1 MKTLDTERIK
11 KDFPILSRTVRAG
24 KRLVYLDNA
33 ATTQK
38 PRCVIEAISG
48 YYSVHN
54 ANVHRGFHQLAEES
68 TDILEKAR
76 AKTAAFI
83 NAGSAEE
90 VVFTRGATESI
101 NLAAFS
107 CGKMILKPGDQIML
121 TVMEHHSNLLPWQQI
136 ARETGAELCFIPG
149 REDGELDWP
158 VFQQLLSPKVKIL
171 AMTHMSNVLGTIN
184 PVKKYVDAAH
194 EAGAKVLIDAA
205 QSLPHF
211 RVDVRD
217 MDCDFLAFSG
227 HKMLGPMG
235 IGVLYAKR
243 SLLDMMPPYQTG
255 GSMIHRV
262 ALRDAVWADVP
273 LKFEAGTPNVAGAAG
288 LAAAID
294 YLEALG
300 MENIFRH
307 EQELTRYLLARLE
320 AIRGVQVVGRARE
333 RGGLIAW
340 HMDHVHP
347 HDMAQFADQEG
358 VAIRAGHHC
367 AQPLVVRYGF
377 SSLSRASL
385 YLYNDRADADALAE
399 VVDKTAR
406 FFHGI

>member
-1 MKTLDTERIK
+1 MSELNTKRIRK
-11 KDFPILSRTVRAG
+11 AFPILGRTVRGG

-38 PRCVIEAISG
+38 PECVIEAVCD
-48 YYSVHN
+48 YYRMHN
-54 ANVHRGFHQLAEES
+54 ANVHRGFHQLSGEATE
-68 TDILEKAR
+68 ILESAR
-76 AKTAAFI
+76 ARVAGFI
-83 NAGSAEE
+83 HSGSPEE

-101 NLAAFS
+101 NMTAACFGAS
-107 CGKMILKPGDQIML
+107 ALRPGDQIML

-136 ARETGAELCFIPG
+136 ARQTGAELCFIPG
-149 REDGELDWP
+149 REDGELDLDA
-158 VFQQLLSPKVKIL
+158 FHRMLSPRVKIL

-184 PVKKYVDAAH
+184 PVRQCIAAAH
-194 EAGAKVLIDAA
+194 AVGARVLIDAA

-211 RVDVRD
+211 KVDVTD
-217 MDCDFLAFSG
+217 LDCDFLAFSG

-243 SLLDMMPPYQTG
+243 ELLDWMPPYQTG

-262 ALRDAVWADVP
+262 SLRDAVWADVP
-273 LKFEAGTPNVAGAAG
+273 AKFEAGTPNVAGAAG

-300 MENIFRH
+300 MDNIFQH
-307 EQELTRYLLARLE
+307 EQELTRYTLQRLE
-320 AIRGVQVVGRARE
+320 AIPGVQIVGRAAR
-333 RGGLIAW
+333 RGAVIAW
-340 HMDHVHP
+340 HMKNVHP

-377 SSLSRASL
+377 AALSRASF
-385 YLYNDRADADALAE
+385 YLYNDQSDADALAD
-399 VVDKTAR
+399 VVEKTER
-406 FFHGI
+406 FFHGL

>member
-1 MKTLDTERIK
+1 MTALDTGRIRR
-11 KDFPILSRTVRAG
+11 DFPALGRTLRGG

-38 PRCVIEAISG
+38 PECVIAAITE
-48 YYSVHN
+48 YYRMHN

-68 TDILEKAR
+68 TEILESAR
-76 AKTAAFI
+76 AKVASFI
-83 NAGSAEE
+83 NAGSPDEI
-90 VVFTRGATESI
+90 VFTRGATESI
-101 NLAAFS
+101 NLVASS
-107 CGKMILKPGDQIML
+107 CGKMVLKPGDQILL

-136 ARETGAELCFIPG
+136 ARKTGAELCFIPG
-149 REDGELDWP
+149 REDGDLDETA
-158 VFQQLLSPKVKIL
+158 FQQMLSPKVKIL

-184 PVKKYVDAAH
+184 PVKKYTDAAH
-194 EAGAKVLIDAA
+194 AVGAKVLIDAA

-211 RVDVRD
+211 KVDVREIG
-217 MDCDFLAFSG
+217 CDFLAFSG

-243 SLLDMMPPYQTG
+243 ELLEKMPPYQTG

-262 ALRDAVWADVP
+262 SLRDAVWADVP

-307 EQELTRYLLARLE
+307 GQELMRYLLARLE
-320 AIRGVQVVGRARE
+320 AIKGVQVVGRARE
-333 RGGLIAW
+333 RGGVIAW

-347 HDMAQFADQEG
+347 HDMAQFADRDG

-367 AQPLVVRYGF
+367 AQPLVVRYGYAA
-377 SSLSRASL
+377 LSRASL
-385 YLYNDRADADALAE
+385 YLYNNRDDADALAE
-399 VVDKTAR
+399 VVEKTAR